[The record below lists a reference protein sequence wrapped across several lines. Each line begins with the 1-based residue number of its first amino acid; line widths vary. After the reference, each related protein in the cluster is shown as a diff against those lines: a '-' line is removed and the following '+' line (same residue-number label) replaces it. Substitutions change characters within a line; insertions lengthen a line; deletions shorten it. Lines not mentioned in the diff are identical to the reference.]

1 MQRSAFEL
9 LSEPVRKWIW
19 QQKWPSLRD
28 VQEKGIPAIL
38 SGGDVVISAKTAAGK
53 TEAALLPLLTRIAS
67 REQAQDGFSVLY
79 VSPLKA
85 LINDQYR
92 RLQGLCEN
100 AGVLLNKW
108 HGDVA
113 ADAKAR
119 ARRRP
124 SGIVLITPES
134 LEALLVRRGSE
145 AKFLF
150 SALDAIVIDELHAF
164 IGSERG
170 VQLTS
175 ILNRIE
181 IAAGR
186 DRIDRIGLSATLGD
200 MALAAEALRPGEGD
214 KVKRVHGL
222 DEGNGVKLQ
231 IRGYYLK
238 GEEPEAAKF
247 ADDADDDDDAPPL
260 SEEDVDPE
268 EEGHDEFGIPAAL
281 SADLFRFLR
290 GDSNLL
296 FAGSRRNVEIYADKL
311 RRMCDDARLPNEFFP
326 HHGSLSKSERED
338 VEIRLRDDP
347 RPTTAVAT
355 TTLELGIDIGDVAS
369 VGQIGPG
376 YSVASIRQRLGRSG
390 RRAGK
395 AAILRIFVIE
405 PTPDKGGHP
414 LDRLNLDLIQSI
426 AMIECLREGWCEPPA
441 KWGLHLSTLI
451 HQILALIIQ
460 TGGIRAAAA
469 WKLLCDRG
477 PFKTVDRST
486 FADLLRC
493 MASQDNRL
501 IEQSP
506 EGLLMVGE
514 MGERITESHEF
525 YPVFATEREY
535 RILHE
540 TRVLG
545 TYPISSPV
553 APGETIIFSG
563 RRWKILEIDDL
574 TRTIT
579 VKPTRGGKPPYF
591 SGDGG
596 GIHDHIVQTMRKIL
610 DSDAVYPYMDTVAVD
625 LLADARHA
633 YREFELDRRSIIP
646 YGNGALVFP
655 WVGTKKLQ
663 TLALAFLAR
672 NFEAASFGHSIEI
685 QDVGPPGVETFLA
698 KLADGDTP
706 NEDAIAA
713 RVAKP
718 NIAKFDHHLSVEL
731 MTRVTLTE
739 RLDVASLPAVA
750 RNLIQP
756 VTDEVIQKDVDLADT

>member
-38 SGGDVVISAKTAAGK
+38 AGGDVVISAKTAAGK
-53 TEAALLPLLTRIAS
+53 TEAALLPLLTKIAA
-67 REQAQDGFSVLY
+67 RNDAQDGFAVLY

-92 RLQGLCEN
+92 RLQDLCET

-108 HGDVA
+108 HGDVS

-170 VQLTS
+170 VQLSS

-181 IAAGR
+181 IAASR

-200 MALAAEALRPGEGD
+200 MALAADALRPGEGAS
-214 KVKRVHGL
+214 VKQVHGL

-231 IRGYYLK
+231 IRGYFLK
-238 GEEPEAAKF
+238 GKEAEAAAY
-247 ADDADDDDDAPPL
+247 ADDNDQD
-260 SEEDVDPE
+260 
-268 EEGHDEFGIPAAL
+268 EEGKSELPDGDPTLEEQHDEFGIPAAL
-281 SADLFRFLR
+281 ASDLFRFLR
-290 GDSNLL
+290 GDRNLL

-311 RRMCDDARLPNEFFP
+311 RRMCEDSRLPNEFFP

-338 VEIRLRDDP
+338 VELRLRDDP

-395 AAILRIFVIE
+395 PAVLRIFVIE
-405 PTPDKGGHP
+405 PAPDRGGHP

-460 TGGIRAAAA
+460 TRGIRPLAA
-469 WKLLCDRG
+469 WKLLCERG
-477 PFKTVDRST
+477 PFKTVDRQL
-486 FADLLRC
+486 FADLLKC
-493 MASQDNRL
+493 MASKENRL

-506 EGLLMVGE
+506 DGQLMIGE

-525 YPVFATEREY
+525 YPVFATELEY

-540 TRVLG
+540 LKVLG
-545 TYPISSPV
+545 TYPLSSPV
-553 APGETIIFSG
+553 APGETIIYAG
-563 RRWKILEIDDL
+563 RRWKILEIDDV

-591 SGDGG
+591 AGNGG
-596 GIHDHIVQTMRKIL
+596 EIHDRVVSKMKEIL
-610 DSDAVYPYMDTVAVD
+610 GSPASYPYMDSVAVS
-625 LLADARHA
+625 LLADARQA
-633 YREFELDRRSIIP
+633 YADLKLDMQSIIP
-646 YGNGALVFP
+646 YGNGALIFP

-663 TLALAFLAR
+663 TLMLAFLAR

-685 QDVGPPGVETFLA
+685 QNVGPTGTEAFLQE
-698 KLADGDTP
+698 LATGNTP
-706 NEDAIAA
+706 TGEAIAA
-713 RVAKP
+713 RLAKP
-718 NIAKFDHHLSVEL
+718 NIAKFDHHLSSDL
-731 MTRVTLTE
+731 MTKVTLAE
-739 RLDVASLPAVA
+739 RLDVGALSDVA
-750 RNLIQP
+750 RALIESGSN
-756 VTDEVIQKDVDLADT
+756 DGIRKSVDLADT

>member
-53 TEAALLPLLTRIAS
+53 TEAALLPLLTRIAA
-67 REQAQDGFSVLY
+67 REQDEDGFAVLY

-100 AGVLLNKW
+100 AGVLLHKW
-108 HGDVA
+108 HGDVS

-150 SALDAIVIDELHAF
+150 SALDAVVIDELHAF

-170 VQLTS
+170 VQLAS

-200 MALAAEALRPGEGD
+200 MALAADALRPGEGAG
-214 KVKRVHGL
+214 VKQVHGL

-231 IRGYYLK
+231 IRGYLSK
-238 GEEPEAAKF
+238 GKEAAAAALAGDVDRNDALAEPSGDGTAAEGLHEDFGVPEALA
-247 ADDADDDDDAPPL
+247 
-260 SEEDVDPE
+260 S
-268 EEGHDEFGIPAAL
+268 
-281 SADLFRFLR
+281 DLFRFLR
-290 GDSNLL
+290 GDRNLL

-311 RRMCDDARLPNEFFP
+311 RRMCEDSSLPNEFFP

-369 VGQIGPG
+369 VGQIGAG

-395 AAILRIFVIE
+395 PAVLRIFVIE
-405 PTPDKGGHP
+405 PAPDRGGHP
-414 LDRLNLDLIQSI
+414 LNRLNLDLIQSI
-426 AMIECLREGWCEPPA
+426 AMVECLREGWCEPPA
-441 KWGLHLSTLI
+441 EWGLHLSTLL
-451 HQILALIIQ
+451 HQVLALIVQ
-460 TGGIRAAAA
+460 TGGLQPSAA
-469 WKLLCDRG
+469 WTLLCRRG
-477 PFKTVDRST
+477 PFRTVDRQM

-493 MASQDNRL
+493 MASKENRL

-506 EGLLMVGE
+506 EGLLMIGE
-514 MGERITESHEF
+514 TGERITESHEF

-535 RILHE
+535 RVLHE
-540 TRVLG
+540 TKVLG
-545 TYPISSPV
+545 TYPLSSPV
-553 APGETIIFSG
+553 APGETIIYAG
-563 RRWKILEIDDL
+563 RRWKIREIDDV

-591 SGDGG
+591 AGDGG
-596 GIHDHIVQTMRKIL
+596 QVHDRVVSTMREVL
-610 DSDAVYPYMDTVAVD
+610 RSRVSYPYLDGVAAR
-625 LLADARHA
+625 LLAEAREA
-633 YREFELDRRSIIP
+633 YADLRLEAGSVIS
-646 YGNGALVFP
+646 YGNGSLVFP
-655 WVGTKKLQ
+655 WAGTKRLQ
-663 TLALAFLAR
+663 TLTLAFLAG
-672 NFEAASFGHSIEI
+672 NFEAAKFGHSVEI
-685 QDVGPPGVETFLA
+685 QNVAPSGVEAFLRQ
-698 KLADGDTP
+698 LAAGETP
-706 NEDAIAA
+706 EGEAVAA

-718 NIAKFDHHLSVEL
+718 SIAKFDHHLSREL
-731 MTRVTLTE
+731 MTKVTLAE
-739 RLDVASLPAVA
+739 RLDVGCLPEVA
-750 RNLIQP
+750 RALIGAMYS
-756 VTDEVIQKDVDLADT
+756 DRSASR